1 MTKDKDWQA
10 YAEESQQ
17 NAAIQRQQLLVKL
30 EKYRKKGWEQEVL
43 HYGIPFRENQR
54 TLEQIAHH
62 VRRIER
68 AHREHIKENESLIT
82 LSYRDKRERDNPAS
96 KRNT

>member
-10 YAEESQQ
+10 YAGESQR
-17 NAAIQRQQLLVKL
+17 NAAIQRQRLL
-30 EKYRKKGWEQEVL
+30 EKLQKYRNKGWEQEVL

-68 AHREHIKENESLIT
+68 AHREHIKENVTTALTLIGIIAF
-82 LSYRDKRERDNPAS
+82 LVLAICR
-96 KRNT
+96 

>member
-17 NAAIQRQQLLVKL
+17 NAAIQRQQLLEKL
-30 EKYRKKGWEQEVL
+30 QKYRTKGWEQEVL
-43 HYGIPFRENQR
+43 HYGIPFREDQR

-68 AHREHIKENESLIT
+68 AHREHVKENVLTALKLIGIIT
-82 LSYRDKRERDNPAS
+82 FLVLAIFK
-96 KRNT
+96 

>member
-17 NAAIQRQQLLVKL
+17 NAAIQRQQLLEKL
-30 EKYRKKGWEQEVL
+30 EKYRKKGWDQEVL
-43 HYGIPFRENQR
+43 HYGLPFREDQR
-54 TLEQIAHH
+54 TLEQLAHH

-68 AHREHIKENESLIT
+68 AHREHIRENVLTALKLIGIIT
-82 LSYRDKRERDNPAS
+82 FLVLAIFK
-96 KRNT
+96 

>member
-17 NAAIQRQQLLVKL
+17 NAAIQRQQLLEKL
-30 EKYRKKGWEQEVL
+30 QKYRTKGWEQEVL
-43 HYGIPFRENQR
+43 HYGIPFREDQR

-68 AHREHIKENESLIT
+68 AHREHIKENVLTALKLIGIIT
-82 LSYRDKRERDNPAS
+82 FLVLAIFK
-96 KRNT
+96 

>member
-17 NAAIQRQQLLVKL
+17 NAATQRQQLLEKL
-30 EKYRKKGWEQEVL
+30 QKYRKKGWEQEVL
-43 HYGIPFRENQR
+43 HYGIPFREDQR

-68 AHREHIKENESLIT
+68 AHREHIKENVLTALKLIGIIT
-82 LSYRDKRERDNPAS
+82 FLVLAIFK
-96 KRNT
+96 

>member
-10 YAEESQQ
+10 YAEDSQQ
-17 NAAIQRQQLLVKL
+17 NAAIQRQRLLGKL
-30 EKYRKKGWEQEVL
+30 QKYRTKGWEQEIL
-43 HYGIPFRENQR
+43 HHGIPFREDQR

-68 AHREHIKENESLIT
+68 AHREHIKENVLTALKLIGIIT
-82 LSYRDKRERDNPAS
+82 FLILAIFK
-96 KRNT
+96 

>member
-10 YAEESQQ
+10 YAEASQQ
-17 NAAIQRQQLLVKL
+17 NAAIQRQQLLERL
-30 EKYRKKGWEQEVL
+30 QKYRNKGWEQEVL
-43 HYGIPFRENQR
+43 HYGIPFREEQR

-68 AHREHIKENESLIT
+68 AHREHIKENVITALKLIGIIT
-82 LSYRDKRERDNPAS
+82 FLVLAIFK
-96 KRNT
+96 

>member
-17 NAAIQRQQLLVKL
+17 NAAIQRQRLLERL
-30 EKYRKKGWEQEVL
+30 EKYRTKGWEQEVL
-43 HYGIPFRENQR
+43 HYGIPFREDQR
-54 TLEQIAHH
+54 TLEQLAHH

-68 AHREHIKENESLIT
+68 AHREHIKENVLTALKLIGIIT
-82 LSYRDKRERDNPAS
+82 FLVLAIFK
-96 KRNT
+96 

>member
-17 NAAIQRQQLLVKL
+17 NAAIQRQRLL
-30 EKYRKKGWEQEVL
+30 EKLQKYRTKGWEQEVL
-43 HYGIPFRENQR
+43 HYGIPFREEQR
-54 TLEQIAHH
+54 TLEQLAHH

-68 AHREHIKENESLIT
+68 AHREHVKENVLTALKLIGIIT
-82 LSYRDKRERDNPAS
+82 FLVLAICR
-96 KRNT
+96 

>member
-17 NAAIQRQQLLVKL
+17 NAAIQRQQLLEKL
-30 EKYRKKGWEQEVL
+30 QKYRTKGWEQEVL
-43 HYGIPFRENQR
+43 HYGIPFREEQR
-54 TLEQIAHH
+54 TLEQLAHH

-68 AHREHIKENESLIT
+68 AHREHIRENVITALKLIGIIT
-82 LSYRDKRERDNPAS
+82 FLVLAIFK
-96 KRNT
+96 

>member
-17 NAAIQRQQLLVKL
+17 NAAIQRQQLLEKL
-30 EKYRKKGWEQEVL
+30 QKYRTKGWEQEVL
-43 HYGIPFRENQR
+43 HYGIPFREDQR
-54 TLEQIAHH
+54 TLEQLAHH

-68 AHREHIKENESLIT
+68 AHREHVKENVITALKLIGIIT
-82 LSYRDKRERDNPAS
+82 FLVLAIFK
-96 KRNT
+96 

>member
-1 MTKDKDWQA
+1 MNEKQEWQA
-10 YAEESQQ
+10 YAEESQRK
-17 NAAIQRQQLLVKL
+17 AEVQRQHLLEKL

-43 HYGIPFRENQR
+43 HYGIPFREDQR

-68 AHREHIKENESLIT
+68 AHREHIKENVITALKLIGIIT
-82 LSYRDKRERDNPAS
+82 FLVLVICR
-96 KRNT
+96 

>member
-17 NAAIQRQQLLVKL
+17 NAAIQRQQLLEKL
-30 EKYRKKGWEQEVL
+30 QKYRTKGWEQEVL
-43 HYGIPFRENQR
+43 HYGIPFREEQR

-68 AHREHIKENESLIT
+68 AHREHIKENVITALKLIGIIT
-82 LSYRDKRERDNPAS
+82 FLVLAIFK
-96 KRNT
+96 

>member
-10 YAEESQQ
+10 YAEASQQ
-17 NAAIQRQQLLVKL
+17 NAAIQRQHLLGKL
-30 EKYRKKGWEQEVL
+30 QKYRTKGWEQEVL
-43 HYGIPFRENQR
+43 HYGIPFREDQR

-68 AHREHIKENESLIT
+68 AHREHIKENVITALKLIGIIT
-82 LSYRDKRERDNPAS
+82 FLILAIFK
-96 KRNT
+96 

>member
-1 MTKDKDWQA
+1 MTPQEKAEWQA
-10 YAEESQQ
+10 HCEESHRR
-17 NAAIQRQQLLVKL
+17 AEARRQYLLGKL
-30 EKYRKKGWEQEVL
+30 AKYRKKGWEKEVL

-68 AHREHIKENESLIT
+68 AHREHIKENVLTALKLIGIIAF
-82 LSYRDKRERDNPAS
+82 LVLAICR
-96 KRNT
+96 